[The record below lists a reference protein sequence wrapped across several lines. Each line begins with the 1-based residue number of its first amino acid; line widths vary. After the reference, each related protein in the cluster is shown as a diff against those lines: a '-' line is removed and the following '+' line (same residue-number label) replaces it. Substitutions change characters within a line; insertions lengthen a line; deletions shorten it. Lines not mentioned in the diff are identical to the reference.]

1 MISCDFSLDQAVSA
15 VVTSCSPELT
25 NDAASNLPG
34 DSCPDDPRHALL
46 GLLGKHLQAD
56 AQLAIRIVLF
66 RLLAGRPADCDHRRF
81 YPGHNGLRWLSGRG
95 RPAAPDR

>member
-1 MISCDFSLDQAVSA
+1 MISRDFSLDQAVSA
-15 VVTSCSPELT
+15 VVTSCSPDHT

-56 AQLAIRIVLF
+56 SQLAIRIVLL
-66 RLLAGRPADCDHRRF
+66 RLLAGRPADCDRRRL
-81 YPGHNGLRWLSGRG
+81 YLRHNGLGWLSGRG
-95 RPAAPDR
+95 RPAPDR